1 MKRNIGSFDQTLR
14 NIVGIILV
22 VFGAFTL
29 SLWGI
34 VGIVLLLTGISGKC
48 PLYGAFGI
56 STYHD
61 NKKAG

>member
-1 MKRNIGSFDQTLR
+1 MKRNVGGFDQTLR
-14 NIVGIILV
+14 NIVGITLV

-48 PLYGAFGI
+48 PLYVLFGI
-56 STYHD
+56 STYHG